1 MTTQTRSVASGSTSS
16 TSEFKDEVSADAN
29 RLKDTAT
36 NRAKEEADVRK
47 GQATQTAHSAS
58 SALRTA
64 ADELEQDRNSPE
76 WLSSAARQA
85 AGGIER
91 FAGEIEG
98 RSPEEIG
105 HNVSRF
111 ARENPGTFLAASAA
125 AGFAAAR
132 FFRAGADHRNE
143 TQSSGYDQSTRSGET
158 AGSIETG
165 ADRYRGNYASADRT
179 LQRER
184 EGAEI

>member
-1 MTTQTRSVASGSTSS
+1 MTTQTRSVSSGSTSS

-36 NRAKEEADVRK
+36 HRAKEEAEARK
-47 GQATQTAHSAS
+47 GQAAQTAQSAS
-58 SALRTA
+58 SALRGA

-91 FAGEIEG
+91 FAGEIQG
-98 RSPEEIG
+98 RSADEIG
-105 HNVSRF
+105 RNVSRF

-132 FFRAGADHRNE
+132 FFRAGADHRADHHSE
-143 TQSSGYDQSTRSGET
+143 TQSTGYGQPS
-158 AGSIETG
+158 GSIEPG
-165 ADRYRGNYASADRT
+165 AERYRGNYASNGT
-179 LQRER
+179 TFQRET